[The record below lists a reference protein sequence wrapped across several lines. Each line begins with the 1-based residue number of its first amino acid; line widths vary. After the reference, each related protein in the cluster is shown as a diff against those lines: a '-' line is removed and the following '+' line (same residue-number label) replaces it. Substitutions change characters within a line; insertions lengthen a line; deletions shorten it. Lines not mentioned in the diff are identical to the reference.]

1 MALSFEFYVATRY
14 LLARRK
20 QASIASTSL
29 ISVAGVTV
37 GVASLIIALA
47 LMTGLQQEMRDRIVG
62 AQAHVYVWKVLGGGF
77 ADYRAEARKLEAVE
91 GVAAAAPAIQ
101 GKALARTRFGEVFV
115 NIKGIDPELEA
126 RVTDVADAV
135 TRGSLDD
142 VASAGEDAFG
152 GIVIGEGVA
161 ERLGAFVGDEIVLVT
176 QTGTLSPMGVL
187 PRPRRLEVVGIFDL
201 GLFEYDTTFGLVS
214 LETAAR
220 LFGRE
225 TVEMM
230 ELRVDDIYASRE
242 VADRITAEL
251 DPGYLTDDWSQIN
264 AALFSALWI
273 EKMAISIAIGLIFVV
288 SALHIVASLI
298 MLVMEKSRDIAILK
312 TMGAGGSAIR
322 RIFVLQGGIIGLAGT
337 AAGAALGWG
346 VATVMDRYRLLEL
359 PGDVYQISYVPFVIQ
374 PLDFTLVVI
383 AANLICFGATIY
395 PSRHAARVD
404 PAESLRYE

>member
-1 MALSFEFYVATRY
+1 MALPFEFYVASRY
-14 LLARRK
+14 MVARRK

-29 ISVAGVTV
+29 IAIVGVTV

-47 LMTGLQQEMRDRIVG
+47 LMTGLQREMRDRIVG
-62 AQAHVYVWKVLGGGF
+62 SQAHVYVWKVLGGGF
-77 ADYRAEARKLEAVE
+77 DDYRAEARTLEAVE

-101 GKALARTRFGEVFV
+101 GKALARTRVGEVFV

-126 RVTDVADAV
+126 RVTEVADAV
-135 TRGSLDD
+135 TQGSLGD
-142 VASAGEDAFG
+142 VVSAGEDAFG
-152 GIVIGEGVA
+152 GIVIGKGVA

-176 QTGTLSPMGVL
+176 QSGTLSPMGVL

-201 GLFEYDTTFGLVS
+201 GLFEYDTSFGFVS

-230 ELRVDDIYASRE
+230 QLRVDDIYASRE
-242 VADRITAEL
+242 VADRITTEL
-251 DPGYLTDDWSQIN
+251 GAGYLTDDWSQLN
-264 AALFSALWI
+264 AALFSALWL
-273 EKMAISIAIGLIFVV
+273 EKMAISIAIGLIVVV
-288 SALHIVASLI
+288 SALHIVASLT

-312 TMGAGGSAIR
+312 TMGAGAAAIR
-322 RIFVLQGGIIGLAGT
+322 RVFVLQGGIIGLVGT
-337 AAGAALGWG
+337 AAGAGLGWAI
-346 VATVMDRYRLLEL
+346 ATVMDRYRLLEL

-374 PLDFTLVVI
+374 PLDFALVVA
-383 AANLICFGATIY
+383 AANLICFSATIY
-395 PSRHAARVD
+395 PSRHASRVD

>member
-1 MALSFEFYVATRY
+1 MKLPFELYVATRY

-37 GVASLIIALA
+37 GVAALIIALA
-47 LMTGLQQEMRDRIVG
+47 LMTGLQREMRDRIVG
-62 AQAHVYVWKVLGGGF
+62 SQAHVYVWKVLGGGF
-77 ADYRAEARKLEAVE
+77 DDYHAEAVTLEALS
-91 GVAAAAPAIQ
+91 GVAAAAPVIQ
-101 GKALARTRFGEVFV
+101 GKALARTRIGEVFV

-126 RVTDVADAV
+126 RVTEVAQSV
-135 TRGSLDD
+135 TQGSLDD
-142 VASAGEDAFG
+142 LVAIESDAFG
-152 GIVIGEGVA
+152 GIVIGDGVA
-161 ERLGAFVGDEIVLVT
+161 ERLGAFVGDEVVLVT
-176 QTGTLSPMGVL
+176 QSGTLSPMGVL

-201 GLFEYDTTFGLVS
+201 GLFEYDTTFGFVS
-214 LETAAR
+214 LETAGR

-251 DPGYLTDDWSQIN
+251 GPGYLTDDWSQLN
-264 AALFSALWI
+264 APLFSALWL
-273 EKMAISIAIGLIFVV
+273 EKMAISIAIGLIVVV

-312 TMGAGGSAIR
+312 TMGAKAGVIR
-322 RIFVLQGGIIGLAGT
+322 RIFILQGGIIGLVGT
-337 AAGAALGWG
+337 MAGAALGW
-346 VATVMDRYRLLEL
+346 VIATVMDHYRLLEL
-359 PGDVYQISYVPFVIQ
+359 PGDVYQITYVPFVIQ
-374 PLDFTLVVI
+374 PLDFALVIV
-383 AANLICFGATIY
+383 AANVICFGATLY

>member
-126 RVTDVADAV
+126 RVTEVADAV
-135 TRGSLDD
+135 TQGSLGD
-142 VASAGEDAFG
+142 VVSAGEDAFG
-152 GIVIGEGVA
+152 GIVIGKGVA

-176 QTGTLSPMGVL
+176 QSGTLSPMGVL

-201 GLFEYDTTFGLVS
+201 GLFEYDTSFGFVS
-214 LETAAR
+214 LETGAR

-230 ELRVDDIYASRE
+230 QLRVDDIYASRE

-251 DPGYLTDDWSQIN
+251 GAGYLTDDWSQLN
-264 AALFSALWI
+264 AALFSALWL
-273 EKMAISIAIGLIFVV
+273 EKMAISIAIGLIVVV
-288 SALHIVASLI
+288 SALHIVASLT

-312 TMGAGGSAIR
+312 TMGAGAAAIR
-322 RIFVLQGGIIGLAGT
+322 RVFVLQGGIIGLVGT
-337 AAGAALGWG
+337 AAGAGLGWAI
-346 VATVMDRYRLLEL
+346 ATVMDRYRLLEL

-374 PLDFTLVVI
+374 PLDFALVVA
-383 AANLICFGATIY
+383 AANLICFSATIY
-395 PSRHAARVD
+395 PSRHASRVD

>member
-1 MALSFEFYVATRY
+1 MALPFEFYVASRY
-14 LLARRK
+14 MVARRK

-29 ISVAGVTV
+29 IAIVGVTV

-47 LMTGLQQEMRDRIVG
+47 LMTGLQREMRDRIVG
-62 AQAHVYVWKVLGGGF
+62 SQAHVYVWKVLGGGF
-77 ADYRAEARKLEAVE
+77 DDYRAEARTLEAVE

-101 GKALARTRFGEVFV
+101 GKALARTRVGEVFV

-126 RVTDVADAV
+126 RVTEVADAV
-135 TRGSLDD
+135 TQGSLGD
-142 VASAGEDAFG
+142 VVSAGEDAFG
-152 GIVIGEGVA
+152 GIVIGKGVA

-176 QTGTLSPMGVL
+176 QSGTLSPMGVL

-201 GLFEYDTTFGLVS
+201 GLFEYDTSFGFVS

-230 ELRVDDIYASRE
+230 QLRVDNIYASRE

-251 DPGYLTDDWSQIN
+251 GAGYLTDDWSQLN
-264 AALFSALWI
+264 AALFSALWL
-273 EKMAISIAIGLIFVV
+273 EKMAISIAIGLIVVV
-288 SALHIVASLI
+288 SALHIVASLT

-312 TMGAGGSAIR
+312 TMGAGAAAIR
-322 RIFVLQGGIIGLAGT
+322 RVFVLQGGIIGLVGT
-337 AAGAALGWG
+337 AAGAGLGWAI
-346 VATVMDRYRLLEL
+346 ATVMDRYRLLEL

-374 PLDFTLVVI
+374 PLDFALVVA
-383 AANLICFGATIY
+383 AANLICFSATIY
-395 PSRHAARVD
+395 PSRHASRVD

>member
-1 MALSFEFYVATRY
+1 
-14 LLARRK
+14 
-20 QASIASTSL
+20 
-29 ISVAGVTV
+29 
-37 GVASLIIALA
+37 
-47 LMTGLQQEMRDRIVG
+47 MRCSS
-62 AQAHVYVWKVLGGGF
+62 
-77 ADYRAEARKLEAVE
+77 
-91 GVAAAAPAIQ
+91 
-101 GKALARTRFGEVFV
+101 

-337 AAGAALGWG
+337 SAGAALGWG
-346 VATVMDRYRLLEL
+346 GGDGDGSL
-359 PGDVYQISYVPFVIQ
+359 P
-374 PLDFTLVVI
+374 
-383 AANLICFGATIY
+383 
-395 PSRHAARVD
+395 AARVAGRCLPDLLRAVRD
-404 PAESLRYE
+404 PAARLHPGSHRGEPDLFRCDDLSLSPRGARRSGRVAPLRVARDAVRGCRGAVEIVPGGGPGPDGF

>member
-1 MALSFEFYVATRY
+1 MKLPFELYVATRY

-37 GVASLIIALA
+37 GVAALIIALA
-47 LMTGLQQEMRDRIVG
+47 LMTGLQREMRDRIVG
-62 AQAHVYVWKVLGGGF
+62 SQAHVYVWKVLGGGF
-77 ADYRAEARKLEAVE
+77 DDYHAEAVTLEALS
-91 GVAAAAPAIQ
+91 GVAAAAPVIQ
-101 GKALARTRFGEVFV
+101 GKALARTRIGEVFV

-126 RVTDVADAV
+126 RVTEVAQSV
-135 TRGSLDD
+135 TQGSLDD
-142 VASAGEDAFG
+142 LVAIESDAFG
-152 GIVIGEGVA
+152 GIVIGDGVA
-161 ERLGAFVGDEIVLVT
+161 ERLGAFVGDEVVLVT
-176 QTGTLSPMGVL
+176 QSGTLSPMGVL

-201 GLFEYDTTFGLVS
+201 GLFEYDTTFGFVS
-214 LETAAR
+214 LETAGR

-251 DPGYLTDDWSQIN
+251 GPGYLTDDWSQLN
-264 AALFSALWI
+264 PPLFSALWL
-273 EKMAISIAIGLIFVV
+273 EKMAISIAIGLIVVV

-312 TMGAGGSAIR
+312 TMGTKAGVIR
-322 RIFVLQGGIIGLAGT
+322 RIFILQGGIIGLVGT
-337 AAGAALGWG
+337 MAGAALGW
-346 VATVMDRYRLLEL
+346 VIATVMDHYRLLEL
-359 PGDVYQISYVPFVIQ
+359 PGDVYQITYVPFVIQ
-374 PLDFTLVVI
+374 PLDFALVIV
-383 AANLICFGATIY
+383 AANVICFGATLY

>member
-126 RVTDVADAV
+126 RVTEVADAV
-135 TRGSLDD
+135 TQGSLGD
-142 VASAGEDAFG
+142 VVSAGEDAFG
-152 GIVIGEGVA
+152 GIVIGKGVA

-176 QTGTLSPMGVL
+176 QSGTLSPMGVL

>member
-1 MALSFEFYVATRY
+1 MKLPFELYVATRY

-29 ISVAGVTV
+29 ISVAGVMV
-37 GVASLIIALA
+37 GVAALIIALA
-47 LMTGLQQEMRDRIVG
+47 LMTGLQREMRDRIVG
-62 AQAHVYVWKVLGGGF
+62 SQAHVYVWKVLGGGF
-77 ADYRAEARKLEAVE
+77 DDYHAEAVTLEALS
-91 GVAAAAPAIQ
+91 GVAAAAPVIQ
-101 GKALARTRFGEVFV
+101 GKALARTRIGEVFV

-126 RVTDVADAV
+126 RVTEVAQSV
-135 TRGSLDD
+135 TQGSLDD
-142 VASAGEDAFG
+142 LVAIESDAFG
-152 GIVIGEGVA
+152 GIVIGDGVA
-161 ERLGAFVGDEIVLVT
+161 ERLGAFVGDEVVLVT
-176 QTGTLSPMGVL
+176 QSGTLSPMGVL

-201 GLFEYDTTFGLVS
+201 GLFEYDTTFGFVS
-214 LETAAR
+214 LETAGR

-251 DPGYLTDDWSQIN
+251 GPGYLTDDWSQLN
-264 AALFSALWI
+264 APLFSALWL
-273 EKMAISIAIGLIFVV
+273 EKMAISIAIGLIVVV

-312 TMGAGGSAIR
+312 TMGTKAGVIR
-322 RIFVLQGGIIGLAGT
+322 RIFILQGGIIGLVGT
-337 AAGAALGWG
+337 MAGAALGW
-346 VATVMDRYRLLEL
+346 VIATVMDHYRLLEL
-359 PGDVYQISYVPFVIQ
+359 PGDVYQITYVPFVIQ
-374 PLDFTLVVI
+374 PLDFALVIV
-383 AANLICFGATIY
+383 AANVICFGATLY

>member
-176 QTGTLSPMGVL
+176 QSGTLSPMGVL

-374 PLDFTLVVI
+374 PLDFSLVVI
-383 AANLICFGATIY
+383 AANLICFGTTIY

>member
-1 MALSFEFYVATRY
+1 MALPFEFYVASRY
-14 LLARRK
+14 MVARRK

-29 ISVAGVTV
+29 IAIVGVTV

-47 LMTGLQQEMRDRIVG
+47 LMTGLQREMRDRIVG
-62 AQAHVYVWKVLGGGF
+62 SQAHVYVWKVLGGGF
-77 ADYRAEARKLEAVE
+77 DDYRAEARTLEAVE

-101 GKALARTRFGEVFV
+101 GKALARTRVGEVFV

-126 RVTDVADAV
+126 RVTEVADAV
-135 TRGSLDD
+135 TQGSLGD
-142 VASAGEDAFG
+142 VVSAGEDAFG
-152 GIVIGEGVA
+152 GIVIGKGVA

-201 GLFEYDTTFGLVS
+201 GLFEYDTSFGFVS
-214 LETAAR
+214 LETGAR

-230 ELRVDDIYASRE
+230 QLRVDDIYASRE

-251 DPGYLTDDWSQIN
+251 GAGYLTDDWSQLN
-264 AALFSALWI
+264 AALFSALWL
-273 EKMAISIAIGLIFVV
+273 EKMAISIAIGLIVVV
-288 SALHIVASLI
+288 SALHIVASLT

-312 TMGAGGSAIR
+312 TMGAGAAAIR
-322 RIFVLQGGIIGLAGT
+322 RVFVLQGGIIGLVGT
-337 AAGAALGWG
+337 AAGAGLGWAI
-346 VATVMDRYRLLEL
+346 ATVMDRYRLLEL

-374 PLDFTLVVI
+374 PLDFALVVA
-383 AANLICFGATIY
+383 AANLICFSATIY
-395 PSRHAARVD
+395 PSRHASRVD

>member
-1 MALSFEFYVATRY
+1 MKLPFELYVATRY

-37 GVASLIIALA
+37 GVAALIIALA
-47 LMTGLQQEMRDRIVG
+47 LMTGLQREMRDRIVG
-62 AQAHVYVWKVLGGGF
+62 SQAHVYVWKVLGGGF
-77 ADYRAEARKLEAVE
+77 DDYHAEAVTLEALS
-91 GVAAAAPAIQ
+91 GVAAAAPVIQ
-101 GKALARTRFGEVFV
+101 GKALARTRIGEVFV

-126 RVTDVADAV
+126 RVTEVAQSV
-135 TRGSLDD
+135 TQGSLDD
-142 VASAGEDAFG
+142 LVAIESDAFG
-152 GIVIGEGVA
+152 GIVIGDGVA
-161 ERLGAFVGDEIVLVT
+161 ERLGAFVGDEVVLVT
-176 QTGTLSPMGVL
+176 QSGTLSPMGVL

-201 GLFEYDTTFGLVS
+201 GLFEYDTTFGFVS
-214 LETAAR
+214 LETAGR

-251 DPGYLTDDWSQIN
+251 GPGYLTDDWSQLN
-264 AALFSALWI
+264 APLFSALWL
-273 EKMAISIAIGLIFVV
+273 EKMAISIAIGLIVVV

-312 TMGAGGSAIR
+312 TMGTKAGVIR
-322 RIFVLQGGIIGLAGT
+322 RIFILQGGIIGLVGT
-337 AAGAALGWG
+337 MAGAALGW
-346 VATVMDRYRLLEL
+346 VIATVMDHYRLLEL
-359 PGDVYQISYVPFVIQ
+359 PGDVYQITYVPFVIQ
-374 PLDFTLVVI
+374 PLDFALVIV
-383 AANLICFGATIY
+383 AANVICFGATLY

>member
-1 MALSFEFYVATRY
+1 MALPFEFYVASRY
-14 LLARRK
+14 MVARRK

-29 ISVAGVTV
+29 IAIVGVTV

-47 LMTGLQQEMRDRIVG
+47 LMTGLQREMRDRIVG
-62 AQAHVYVWKVLGGGF
+62 SQAHVYVWKVLGGGF
-77 ADYRAEARKLEAVE
+77 DDYRAEARTLEAVE

-101 GKALARTRFGEVFV
+101 GKALARTRVGEVFV

-201 GLFEYDTTFGLVS
+201 GLFEYDTSFGFVS
-214 LETAAR
+214 LETGAR

-230 ELRVDDIYASRE
+230 QLRVDDIYASRE

-251 DPGYLTDDWSQIN
+251 GAGYLTDDWSQLN
-264 AALFSALWI
+264 AALFSALWL
-273 EKMAISIAIGLIFVV
+273 EKMAISIAIGLIVVV
-288 SALHIVASLI
+288 SALHIVASLT

-312 TMGAGGSAIR
+312 TMGAGAAAIR
-322 RIFVLQGGIIGLAGT
+322 RVFVLQGGIIGLVGT
-337 AAGAALGWG
+337 AAGAGLGWAI
-346 VATVMDRYRLLEL
+346 ATVMDRYRLLEL

-374 PLDFTLVVI
+374 PLDFALVVA
-383 AANLICFGATIY
+383 AANLICFSATIY
-395 PSRHAARVD
+395 PSRHASRVD

>member
-1 MALSFEFYVATRY
+1 MAFPFELYVASRY
-14 LLARRK
+14 MVARRK

-29 ISVAGVTV
+29 ISMVGVTV

-62 AQAHVYVWKVLGGGF
+62 SQAHVYVWKVLGGGF
-77 ADYRAEARKLEAVE
+77 DDYHAEARILEAVD
-91 GVAAAAPAIQ
+91 GVTAAAPAIS
-101 GKALARTRFGEVFV
+101 GKALARTRAGEVFV

-126 RVTDVADAV
+126 RVTEVADAV
-135 TRGSLDD
+135 TRGSLFDL
-142 VASAGEDAFG
+142 AGAGGDAFG

-176 QTGTLSPMGVL
+176 PSGTLSPMGVL

-201 GLFEYDTTFGLVS
+201 GLFEYDTAFGFVTLDV
-214 LETAAR
+214 AGR
-220 LFGRE
+220 LFGRD

-230 ELRVDDIYASRE
+230 ELRVDDIYASRD
-242 VADRITAEL
+242 VANRITTEL
-251 DPGYLTDDWSQIN
+251 GAGYLTDDWSQLN
-264 AALFSALWI
+264 AALFSALWL
-273 EKMAISIAIGLIFVV
+273 EKMAISIAIGLIVVV
-288 SALHIVASLI
+288 SALHIVASLT

-312 TMGAGGSAIR
+312 TMGAGASAIR
-322 RIFVLQGGIIGLAGT
+322 RVFVLQGGVIGLLGT
-337 AAGAALGWG
+337 AAGAALGWA

-374 PLDFTLVVI
+374 PLDFALVVV
-383 AANLICFGATIY
+383 AANVICLSATVY
-395 PSRHAARVD
+395 PSRHASRVD

>member
-1 MALSFEFYVATRY
+1 MALPFEFYVASRY
-14 LLARRK
+14 MVARRK

-29 ISVAGVTV
+29 IAIVGVTV

-47 LMTGLQQEMRDRIVG
+47 LMTGLQREMRDRIVG
-62 AQAHVYVWKVLGGGF
+62 SQAHVYVWKVLGGGF
-77 ADYRAEARKLEAVE
+77 DDYRAEARTLEAVE

-101 GKALARTRFGEVFV
+101 GKALARTRVGEVFV

-126 RVTDVADAV
+126 RVTEVADAV
-135 TRGSLDD
+135 TQGSLGD
-142 VASAGEDAFG
+142 VVSAGEDAFG
-152 GIVIGEGVA
+152 GIVIGKGVA

-176 QTGTLSPMGVL
+176 QSGTLSPMGVL

-201 GLFEYDTTFGLVS
+201 GLFEYDTSFGFVS

-230 ELRVDDIYASRE
+230 QLRVDDIYASRE

-251 DPGYLTDDWSQIN
+251 GAGYLTDDWSQLN
-264 AALFSALWI
+264 AALFSALWL
-273 EKMAISIAIGLIFVV
+273 EKMAISIAIGLIVVV
-288 SALHIVASLI
+288 SALHIVASLT

-312 TMGAGGSAIR
+312 TMGAGAAAIR
-322 RIFVLQGGIIGLAGT
+322 RVFVLQGGIIGLVGT
-337 AAGAALGWG
+337 AAGAGLGWAI
-346 VATVMDRYRLLEL
+346 ATVMDRYRLLEL

-374 PLDFTLVVI
+374 PLDFALVVA
-383 AANLICFGATIY
+383 AANLICFSATIY
-395 PSRHAARVD
+395 PSRHASRVD

>member
-1 MALSFEFYVATRY
+1 MALPFEFYVASRY
-14 LLARRK
+14 MVARRK

-29 ISVAGVTV
+29 IAIVGVTV

-47 LMTGLQQEMRDRIVG
+47 LMTGLQREMRDRIVG
-62 AQAHVYVWKVLGGGF
+62 SQAHVYVWKVLGGGF
-77 ADYRAEARKLEAVE
+77 DDYRAEARTLEAVE

-101 GKALARTRFGEVFV
+101 GKALARTRVGEVFV

-126 RVTDVADAV
+126 RVTEVADAV
-135 TRGSLDD
+135 TQGSLGD
-142 VASAGEDAFG
+142 VVSAGEDAFG
-152 GIVIGEGVA
+152 GIVIGKGVA

-176 QTGTLSPMGVL
+176 QSGTLSPMGVL

-201 GLFEYDTTFGLVS
+201 GLFEYDTSFGFVS
-214 LETAAR
+214 LETGAR

-230 ELRVDDIYASRE
+230 QLRVDDIYASRE

-251 DPGYLTDDWSQIN
+251 GAGYLTDDWSQLN
-264 AALFSALWI
+264 AALFSALWL
-273 EKMAISIAIGLIFVV
+273 EKMAISIAIGLIVVV
-288 SALHIVASLI
+288 SALHIVASLT

-312 TMGAGGSAIR
+312 TMGAGAAAIR
-322 RIFVLQGGIIGLAGT
+322 RVFVLQGGIIGLVGT
-337 AAGAALGWG
+337 AAGAGLGWAI
-346 VATVMDRYRLLEL
+346 ATVMDRYRLLEL

-374 PLDFTLVVI
+374 PLDFALVVA
-383 AANLICFGATIY
+383 AANLICFSATIY
-395 PSRHAARVD
+395 PSRHASRVD